1 MKTREPIEQINPLD
15 VAKKQIEIVAP
26 YLDIDE
32 GLLEKLK
39 QTKRDVIVHFPV
51 KMEDRTVKVFT
62 GYRVVHNDIRGPA
75 KGGIRYHP
83 EVNLDEVRALAM
95 WMTWKAAVVN
105 IPFGGAKGG
114 VKCNPKEMSQRE
126 IENLT
131 RRFTWEIAPLIGP
144 ESDIPAPDVYTN
156 PQVMAWIMDTYSILK
171 GYSVPGVVTGK
182 PLEMGGSVGRL
193 EATGKG
199 VFITAKEAA
208 KHLGLPLKGS
218 RVVIQG
224 SGNVGGIAAQYF
236 QRAGCKIIGISDSKG
251 GLYNPYG
258 LDMDAVLACK
268 DQYQCLLSREV
279 GGEELTNEELLEL
292 ECDILV
298 PAALENQITNENAS
312 RLKCRIVAEGA
323 NGPTT
328 PEADAFL
335 FDQGIFVVPDILA
348 NAGGVTV
355 SYFEWVQ
362 NLQNLL
368 WSEEEISQRLEEIMT
383 RAFAETLRTADE
395 KKVHMRTA
403 AYILGV
409 GRVAKATQLRGIYP

>member
-1 MKTREPIEQINPLD
+1 MVQKPNEKINPLD
-15 VAKKQIEIVAP
+15 VARKQIDIVGQ
-26 YLDIDE
+26 YLDVDE

-51 KMEDRTVKVFT
+51 KMDDGSMRIYT
-62 GYRVVHNDIRGPA
+62 GYRVVHSDTRGPA

-83 EVNLDEVRALAM
+83 DVDLDEVRALAM

-105 IPFGGAKGG
+105 IPFGGAKGA
-114 VKCNPKEMSQRE
+114 VQCNPKEMSLRE
-126 IENLT
+126 IENMT
-131 RRFTWEIAPLIGP
+131 RRFTWEISPLIGP
-144 ESDIPAPDVYTN
+144 ESDIPAPDMYTN

-182 PLEMGGSVGRL
+182 PLEMGGSLGRL

-199 VFITAKEAA
+199 VFITAREAA
-208 KHLGLPLKGS
+208 RHLGLPMEGA

-224 SGNVGGIAAQYF
+224 SGNVGGIAGQYF
-236 QRAGCKIIGISDSKG
+236 HRAGAKVIGISDSKG
-251 GLYNPYG
+251 GLHNPGG
-258 LDMDAVLACK
+258 LDIDRVLACK
-268 DQYQCLLSREV
+268 DRYQCLLSREV
-279 GGEELTNEELLEL
+279 GGEDVTNEELLEL

-298 PAALENQITNENAS
+298 PAALENQITGENAP
-312 RLKCRIVAEGA
+312 RLRCRMVAEGA

-328 PEADAFL
+328 PDADAVF
-335 FDQGIFVVPDILA
+335 FDRGIFVVPDILA

-368 WSEEEISQRLEEIMT
+368 WDEEEISKRLERIMT
-383 RAFAETLRTADE
+383 QAFAETLKIAEE

-409 GRVAKATQLRGIYP
+409 GRVAKATELRGIYP